1 MRGPLPLSLILKLQ
15 YCLPGVLGF
24 AICLW
29 VTWAVVA
36 SGQALLA
43 QESVKEFEGSAE
55 ALRHFE
61 QEIRPLLISKCIS
74 CHGESKQE
82 GGLRLDSHEAFLKGG
97 ESGSLLAES
106 GSADDSLLLEALR
119 YESFEMPPTGPLP
132 ERSVAQFEKWLKTG
146 APWPEQA
153 KLRAESGSITA
164 EDRQWWAFQPFTGAV
179 PPALPDSVEP
189 RFVRN
194 PIDQFVV
201 ARLHEKEMLPAEQAS
216 KEVLLRRL
224 YFDLLGVPPSPGE
237 VQEFM
242 ADDAADAWER
252 RVQQLLDDPRYGE
265 HWARFWLD
273 LVRYAESDGWNQ
285 DAYRPHIWRYRDY
298 VVRAFNEDKPYSQF
312 VREQLAGDEIGKDN
326 PDHWIATGFLRLGIY
341 EYNQRDARGHWN
353 DIMNEMTDVA
363 GDVFLGL
370 SMACARCHDHKFDPI
385 PQQDYFKLRSFFE
398 PISWRDDLV
407 AATREQKQVYKVELA
422 RYREA
427 TREIQAEIDALIEPY
442 HKKKWIS
449 TVDKFPLDI
458 QACFHMPIE
467 QRTSWQNQMA
477 YLVFRQFEEEGGGP
491 LKSMSK
497 EDKVKHAELLK
508 RLEEF
513 SKLKPKPLPA
523 MMAATDFDGLSSPT
537 TVPEDASRKA
547 VEPGYLRVMAELE
560 SGDVQSLSHLERH
573 STGRRTAL
581 AKWIGDP
588 LNPLTNRVIVN
599 RIWQQ
604 HFGSGLVATPS
615 DLGTQGQLPTHP
627 ELLDWLTQQFV
638 DSGGSLKELHKL
650 ILTSATWQQ
659 SAEHAKAESYQR
671 ADPAESLLW
680 RNSVRRLR
688 AEQIRDAMLTASG
701 EMSSAIGGPSVSETS
716 PRRALYVKSF
726 RNQNENFLHGF
737 DMVGGLQSVAVR
749 DRTTTATQAL
759 LMFNGDYAL
768 GRAKAMAKRVLKES
782 DSSLTAIE
790 MCFWLTW
797 NRAPTVRELAGA
809 TQYLGLNAG
818 EQSQDALA
826 EEDLA
831 DFCHVLFNSSQF
843 LYVE

>member
-1 MRGPLPLSLILKLQ
+1 MR
-15 YCLPGVLGF
+15 
-24 AICLW
+24 
-29 VTWAVVA
+29 
-36 SGQALLA
+36 
-43 QESVKEFEGSAE
+43 AE
-55 ALRHFE
+55 AGA
-61 QEIRPLLISKCIS
+61 IS
-74 CHGESKQE
+74 
-82 GGLRLDSHEAFLKGG
+82 
-97 ESGSLLAES
+97 
-106 GSADDSLLLEALR
+106 
-119 YESFEMPPTGPLP
+119 
-132 ERSVAQFEKWLKTG
+132 
-146 APWPEQA
+146 
-153 KLRAESGSITA
+153 A
-164 EDRQWWAFQPFTGAV
+164 EDRQWWAFQPFAGVT
-179 PPALPDSVEP
+179 PPALPDSVES

-194 PIDQFVV
+194 PIDHFVV
-201 ARLHEKEMLPAEQAS
+201 AKLHQSEMRPAEQAS

-224 YFDLLGVPPSPGE
+224 YFDLLGVPPSPDE
-237 VQEFM
+237 VQKFV

-252 RVQQLLDDPRYGE
+252 RVEALLDDPRYGE

-298 VVRAFNEDKPYSQF
+298 VVRSFNNDKPYPQF
-312 VREQLAGDEIGKDN
+312 VREQLAGDEIGEDN

-363 GDVFLGL
+363 GDVFLGM

-407 AATREQKQVYKVELA
+407 AATREQKQDYESQQA
-422 RYREA
+422 MYREA

-458 QACFHMPIE
+458 QACFHMPLQ

-497 EDKVKHAELLK
+497 EDKAKHAELLK
-508 RLEEF
+508 RIEEF
-513 SKLKPKPLPA
+513 SELKPKPLPA

-537 TVPEDASRKA
+537 IVPEDTSRKA
-547 VEPGYLRVMAELE
+547 VEPGYLKVMAELE
-560 SGDVQSLSHLERH
+560 SGDVQILSHLERH

-581 AKWIGDP
+581 AEWIGDSQ
-588 LNPLTNRVIVN
+588 NPLTNRVIVN

-638 DSGGSLKELHKL
+638 ESGGSFKELHHL
-650 ILTSATWQQ
+650 ILTSATWRQ
-659 SAEHAKAESYQR
+659 SAEHSQAESYQR
-671 ADPAESLLW
+671 KDPAELLLW
-680 RNSVRRLR
+680 RSPVRRLR

-701 EMSSAIGGPSVSETS
+701 ELSSNLGGPSVAEAS

-768 GRAKAMAKRVLKES
+768 GRAMALAKRVLSETSSSES
-782 DSSLTAIE
+782 AVE
-790 MCFWLTW
+790 KCFWLAW
-797 NRAPTVRELAGA
+797 SRAPTARELAGA
-809 TQYLGLNAG
+809 TMYLGVVAG
-818 EQSQDALA
+818 EESQGELV
-826 EEDLA
+826 EEELA

>member
-1 MRGPLPLSLILKLQ
+1 MRGPLSLSPILKLQ
-15 YCLPGVLGF
+15 DRPPRVLGF

-29 VTWAVVA
+29 LAIGIPCRQ
-36 SGQALLA
+36 SLLA
-43 QESVKEFEGSAE
+43 QEASGEFDGSDE

-61 QEIRPLLISKCIS
+61 QEIRPLLISNCIS
-74 CHGESKQE
+74 CHGASKQE
-82 GGLRLDSHEAFLKGG
+82 GGLRLDSHEAFLAGG
-97 ESGSLLAES
+97 ESGSLVGEA
-106 GSADDSLLLEALR
+106 GNTGGNLLLEALR

-132 ERSVAQFEKWLKTG
+132 ERSVAQFEKWLKAG
-146 APWPEQA
+146 APWPEET
-153 KLRAESGSITA
+153 KLRGESGAITA
-164 EDRQWWAFQPFTGAV
+164 EDRQWWAFQPFAGAV
-179 PPALPDSVEP
+179 PPALPDSLGN
-189 RFVRN
+189 RFVHN
-194 PIDQFVV
+194 PIDRFVV
-201 ARLHEKEMLPAEQAS
+201 AKLHQNEMRPADQAS

-224 YFDLLGVPPSPGE
+224 YFDLLGMPPSPNE
-237 VQEFM
+237 VQEFV

-252 RVQQLLDDPRYGE
+252 LVQQLLDDPRYGE

-298 VVRAFNEDKPYSQF
+298 VVNAFNEDKPYSQF
-312 VREQLAGDEIGKDN
+312 VREQLAGDEIGEDN

-407 AATREQKQVYKVELA
+407 AATREQKQVYESELA
-422 RYREA
+422 EYREV
-427 TREIQAEIDALIEPY
+427 TRKVQTEIDALIEPY
-442 HKKKWIS
+442 HRKKWIS

-458 QACFHMPIE
+458 QACFHMPVE

-497 EDKVKHAELLK
+497 EDKAKHAELLK
-508 RLEEF
+508 QLEEF
-513 SKLKPKPLPA
+513 SKFKPKPLPA
-523 MMAATDFDGLSSPT
+523 MMAATDFDGLSST
-537 TVPEDASRKA
+537 TSVPEDASRKA
-547 VEPGYLRVMAELE
+547 VEPGYLEVMAELE
-560 SGDVQSLSHLERH
+560 SGDVQSLLHLERH

-581 AKWIGDP
+581 AEWIGDP
-588 LNPLTNRVIVN
+588 KNPLTNRVIVN

-638 DSGGSLKELHKL
+638 DSGGSFKELHKL

-659 SAEHAKAESYQR
+659 SAKHSKAESYQQK
-671 ADPAESLLW
+671 DPAELLLW
-680 RNSVRRLR
+680 RNPVRRLR
-688 AEQIRDAMLTASG
+688 AEQIRDAMLAASG
-701 EMSSAIGGPSVSETS
+701 EMRSAMGGPSVTEAS

-749 DRTTTATQAL
+749 DRTTTANQAL

-782 DSSLTAIE
+782 NSSLAAIE
-790 MCFWLTW
+790 MCFWLAW
-797 NRAPTVRELAGA
+797 NRAPTPQELAGA
-809 TQYLGLNAG
+809 TRYLRLSAG
-818 EQSQDALA
+818 EELQDPLA

-843 LYVE
+843 LYLE